1 MKKYSLSLC
10 WLPLALFL
18 CVFSAQAEEITAD
31 AQDTL
36 SPSPKAD
43 SDLSSDAQILAVV
56 NGQLLT
62 RADVE
67 DRARLFVVSTGL
79 PIAPSVMKRMRS
91 QILQQ
96 LIQEKLKT
104 QEVLRRHIDIPPEQ
118 IAASIANIEER
129 NDMPHNALRDK
140 LAKDDISLT
149 TLIDQIRAQSGWMVV
164 LRQTLGARSRVLPDQ
179 IKQRQK
185 ALEEEEGEP
194 QYLMN
199 EIFIP
204 VADSEHPQKEI
215 AFANMIISQLRGGA
229 PFPIVAAQFSQD
241 QSALNGGSL
250 GWMQEDH
257 LDPAV
262 VEIIKKMPDE
272 AISNPILVPGGLII
286 STVHARRKLGK
297 EMGTLITLRQAFFP
311 FSSPLNPEA
320 PTEEQKALLQQAN
333 EASATV
339 HSCKDMEELNDKL
352 GARKAGNPGT
362 QVMER
367 LPPQMHSILE
377 KLPNKTSTKPL
388 VAGDGISLLMICT
401 RQSRNLAQLTPG
413 QIADQLM
420 NERIEQAARQL
431 QRALQRKAV
440 IEIRPAGRAE
450 LNA

>member
-1 MKKYSLSLC
+1 MKKNIV
-10 WLPLALFL
+10 FL
-18 CVFSAQAEEITAD
+18 CLVCMAFLPFAAQSEEVSAD
-31 AQDTL
+31 AQDILPTANL
-36 SPSPKAD
+36 PGDDASKAN
-43 SDLSSDAQILAVV
+43 AQILAVV

-79 PIAPSVMKRMRS
+79 PIAPNIMKRMRS

-129 NDMPHNALRDK
+129 NDMPKNALRDR

-149 TLIDQIRAQSGWMVV
+149 TLIDQIRSQSGWMVV
-164 LRQTLGARSRVLPDQ
+164 LRQTLGARSRVLPEQ
-179 IKQRQK
+179 IKQRQQ
-185 ALEEEEGEP
+185 ALEAEEGRP

-204 VADSEHPQKEI
+204 VQDSEHPEKEI

-262 VEIIKKMPDE
+262 VSIIQKMPDE
-272 AISNPILVPGGLII
+272 AISNPILVPGGIVI
-286 STVHARRKLGK
+286 ATVHARRKLGK

-311 FSSPLNPEA
+311 FATPLNPND
-320 PTEEQKALLQQAN
+320 PTEEQKELLQQATK
-333 EASATV
+333 ASEET
-339 HSCKDMEELNDKL
+339 HSCKEMEALNDKL
-352 GARKAGNPGT
+352 GARKPGNPGT

-367 LPPQMHSILE
+367 LPPQMHDILAN
-377 KLPNKTSTKPL
+377 LPNKKATKPL
-388 VAGDGISLLMICT
+388 VAGDGISLLMICS
-401 RQSRNLAQLTPG
+401 RQKRNLAQLTPG

-420 NERIEQAARQL
+420 NERIEQTARQL
-431 QRALQRKAV
+431 QRTLQRKAV
-440 IEIRPAGRAE
+440 IEIRPAGHAE